1 MLRKNDDDS
10 YVTVGAWLSAECD
23 ATWILE
29 SREHDVGPVGRQIL
43 QSARAHLDRTLRA
56 YLTGGGP
63 Q

>member
-1 MLRKNDDDS
+1 MLRKNDDNPS
-10 YVTVGAWLSAECD
+10 VTVGAWLSAQCE

-29 SREHDVGPVGRQIL
+29 SREYDIGPVGLQIL